1 MDQGE
6 VENMRRKDTV
16 LNQLPETFTDR
27 DTRSL
32 PYLNQAIKETLRLY
46 TAFPDALLRTV
57 PEESHSPGR
66 IQPPWR
72 GNDITQAYSMHR
84 DPRVFPHPLNLTRN
98 DGLRLA
104 SRWKTRRYPLGVGS
118 RSCLGIHLSRMEL
131 RLATAVFFR
140 DFPFSKDVDS

>member
-6 VENMRRKDTV
+6 VENMRRVIRNSKRFHQIKKDTV

-84 DPRVFPHPLNLTRN
+84 DPRVFPHPLN
-98 DGLRLA
+98 
-104 SRWKTRRYPLGVGS
+104 S
-118 RSCLGIHLSRMEL
+118 
-131 RLATAVFFR
+131 
-140 DFPFSKDVDS
+140 